1 MKKLV
6 VAILAILYMGVSTG
20 ATLHLHYCMGKL
32 IGWDLGHKEGDA
44 CGSCGMKKGLS
55 ENKGCCKDEHKQ
67 IKLDNDQK
75 MVESMLQLMH
85 ASGAVILPVYGLLP
99 ESRPVSFAVA
109 YPVSHAPPRSSG
121 IERYILHR
129 HFRI

>member
-1 MKKLV
+1 MKKLF
-6 VAILAILYMGVSTG
+6 VAILAILYMSVSTG

-55 ENKGCCKDEHKQ
+55 QNKGCCKDEHKQ

-75 MVESMLQLMH
+75 TVESIVQLMQI
-85 ASGAVILPVYGLLP
+85 SGAVILPVYGLLP
-99 ESRPVSFAVA
+99 ESRPVSLAVV
-109 YPVSHAPPRSSG
+109 YPVNNSPPRSS
-121 IERYILHR
+121 RVDLFLLHR